1 MRLVKEGNGGSSFRG
16 AAPSHI
22 ETYKIDKF
30 LRGSLRSLPNEGE
43 RARPCNRSHGYLCVC
58 DVDTR
63 RNCLEHR
70 GTVYESGETERRS
83 SERASVVARFR
94 VVELVSPGII
104 YPRHERRF
112 TIRLERSARRRG
124 KPRKAKVFHDCSSRF
139 PRRIALARLT
149 NTSRM
154 IDIWR
159 SFRRELGIMAGGILT
174 SRRVEVLAERL
185 MEAGLLF

>member
-1 MRLVKEGNGGSSFRG
+1 M
-16 AAPSHI
+16 
-22 ETYKIDKF
+22 
-30 LRGSLRSLPNEGE
+30 
-43 RARPCNRSHGYLCVC
+43 
-58 DVDTR
+58 
-63 RNCLEHR
+63 
-70 GTVYESGETERRS
+70 
-83 SERASVVARFR
+83 
-94 VVELVSPGII
+94 ELVSPGII